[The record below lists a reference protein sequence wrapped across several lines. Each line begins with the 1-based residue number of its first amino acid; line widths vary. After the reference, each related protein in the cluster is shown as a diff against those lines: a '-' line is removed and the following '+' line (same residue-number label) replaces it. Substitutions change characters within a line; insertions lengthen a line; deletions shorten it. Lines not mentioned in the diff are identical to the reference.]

1 MEQAVIIVLVIFA
14 SFGYVA
20 SHGHRFGKDC
30 WLCQYRGLALIAGS
44 ISLGGYL
51 AYDG

>member
-1 MEQAVIIVLVIFA
+1 MQEAVVVVLVIFA

-20 SHGHRFGKDC
+20 LHGHRFGKDC
-30 WLCQYRGLALIAGS
+30 WLCQYRGLAVITGP
-44 ISLGGYL
+44 ISLGGYC